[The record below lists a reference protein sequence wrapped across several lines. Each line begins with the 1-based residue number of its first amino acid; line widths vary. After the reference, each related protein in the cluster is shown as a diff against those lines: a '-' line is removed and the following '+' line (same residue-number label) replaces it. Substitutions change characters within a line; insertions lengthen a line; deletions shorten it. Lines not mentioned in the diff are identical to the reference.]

1 VESLLALRRKYS
13 WLIAAGSILSMKN
26 SSDAIG
32 NRTRDFP
39 VCSAVPQPTEF
50 SYEYLTEINFEEAP
64 ALILRAIVCHA
75 FLKEEGKP
83 RTCQV
88 VTSVVRNLKSG

>member
-1 VESLLALRRKYS
+1 
-13 WLIAAGSILSMKN
+13 MKN

-39 VCSAVPQPTEF
+39 VCSAAPQPNACSNKYSTE
-50 SYEYLTEINFEEAP
+50 SDFEEGP
-64 ALILRAIVCHA
+64 AIILRAIMCYT
-75 FLKEEGKP
+75 FLEEKGKP

-88 VTSVVRNLKSG
+88 VTPVVRNLKSVIDLVW